1 VQFNL
6 NAPLEVNAMKKNLFG
21 IGVSRSMLDL
31 FGIVFLRFR
40 PVPRIWV
47 IWLVAVNSASL
58 LFIKHVEAQVALGA
72 VGVAVLAQALIYQRK
87 RFIRLLGVTHYIWV
101 PMLTWMALRFGT
113 LPEGGSAFHVWILT
127 LIATNAACL
136 AIDALDITR
145 FMLGDRKPY
154 YAW

>member
-1 VQFNL
+1 
-6 NAPLEVNAMKKNLFG
+6 MKKNLFG
-21 IGVSRSMLDL
+21 ISVLRSMIEL

-47 IWLVAVNSASL
+47 VWLVAVNSASL
-58 LFIKHVEAQVALGA
+58 LFLGHIEAKVALGA

-101 PMLTWMALRFGT
+101 PMLAWIALRLGT
-113 LPEGGSAFHVWILT
+113 LPEGESAFHVWLVT
-127 LIATNAACL
+127 LITTNAFCL
-136 AIDALDITR
+136 AIDAWDITR